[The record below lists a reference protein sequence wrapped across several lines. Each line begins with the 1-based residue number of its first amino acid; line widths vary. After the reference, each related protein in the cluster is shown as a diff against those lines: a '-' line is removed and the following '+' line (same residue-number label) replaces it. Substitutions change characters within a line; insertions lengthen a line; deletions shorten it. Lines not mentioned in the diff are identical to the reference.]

1 MNFSNLLEIEELV
14 FSLPRKETYSDD
26 PLLLI
31 EGGFKPI
38 KIDSFDF
45 FILASDSNF
54 CNPKE
59 NFISVKEY
67 NQVQIHIEEF
77 LEKDKIT
84 ALVIPSIDERFIHF
98 DWKKYFCYQD
108 NAHRIIPSYIG
119 IYVPIKTVFQIIK
132 DIKKVA
138 RLRTFF

>member
-1 MNFSNLLEIEELV
+1 MNFSNLLEIKELV

-26 PLLLI
+26 PLLFD
-31 EGGFKPI
+31 GGFQPI

-45 FILASDSNF
+45 FIMASDSNY

-59 NFISVKEY
+59 NFTSLKEY

-77 LEKDKIT
+77 LEKDRTT

-108 NAHRIIPSYIG
+108 SAYRIIPSYIG
-119 IYVPIKTVFQIIK
+119 IHVPIKAVFQIIK